1 MQSATTEGLV
11 HQEEENARR
20 YTIVGIYNSNENM
33 CKGLEDIW
41 AKKTPAQAFV
51 TLSSPDVA
59 VTNKSDKKEQL
70 PKKTER
76 ANGKFF
82 ENEKR
87 TINAIARNRNEVQ

>member
-33 CKGLEDIW
+33 CNGLEDIW

-70 PKKTER
+70 PKIWMIDDR
-76 ANGKFF
+76 VRGACSQPQQL
-82 ENEKR
+82 
-87 TINAIARNRNEVQ
+87 EVHACP

>member
-41 AKKTPAQAFV
+41 AKKTPAQAFE
-51 TLSSPDVA
+51 TLSKPDVT
-59 VTNKSDKKEQL
+59 VTNKSDKEEQL
-70 PKKTER
+70 PKIW
-76 ANGKFF
+76 
-82 ENEKR
+82 
-87 TINAIARNRNEVQ
+87 TIDDRVRVASSQPQQLEVVEA

>member
-41 AKKTPAQAFV
+41 AKKTPAQAFE
-51 TLSSPDVA
+51 TLSKPDVA

-70 PKKTER
+70 PKIW
-76 ANGKFF
+76 
-82 ENEKR
+82 
-87 TINAIARNRNEVQ
+87 TIDDRVRGASSQPQQLEVREA